1 MTSYKKTFM
10 TFKNFIN
17 KNLFVNFTKLCIFI
31 AILAFTVQEQFYW
44 LHRHLE
50 SIEDLHRLLK
60 NLQKAAVKM
69 NQSEESSFISLSAAT
84 YSAAAVYFGIVGL
97 IAMVVNLSI
106 ITVYIK
112 NKKVSSVTI
121 YLSVI
126 LSFKIEWMYELYL
139 FWSKYFTVVNVKLNR
154 PVQKVGITASLVTK
168 PVRKQVLLYFYN
180 ITLNSKLF
188 NFHQKSY
195 NHLQP

>member
-1 MTSYKKTFM
+1 M
-10 TFKNFIN
+10 
-17 KNLFVNFTKLCIFI
+17 
-31 AILAFTVQEQFYW
+31 
-44 LHRHLE
+44 
-50 SIEDLHRLLK
+50 LK

-126 LSFKIEWMYELYL
+126 LSFKIE
-139 FWSKYFTVVNVKLNR
+139 
-154 PVQKVGITASLVTK
+154 
-168 PVRKQVLLYFYN
+168 
-180 ITLNSKLF
+180 
-188 NFHQKSY
+188 
-195 NHLQP
+195 

>member
-1 MTSYKKTFM
+1 MTSYKKTLM

-31 AILAFTVQEQFYW
+31 AILAYTVQEQFYW

-50 SIEDLHRLLK
+50 SIEDLHRLFK

-69 NQSEESSFISLSAAT
+69 NQSEETSFISLSAAT

-139 FWSKYFTVVNVKLNR
+139 FWSKY
-154 PVQKVGITASLVTK
+154 
-168 PVRKQVLLYFYN
+168 
-180 ITLNSKLF
+180 
-188 NFHQKSY
+188 
-195 NHLQP
+195 LQL